1 MFVVVFAVVGCSD
14 DDDDDNNNDV
24 IHHPS
29 ADEWIGKWEWKND
42 STLASLIEDD
52 DGWDNEGTS
61 HLIFAN
67 NGTFFW
73 EIIVSGSREIGPG
86 LTQTVGMDVLFKGTY
101 VVDGGRF
108 SLVLESV
115 NVEYT
120 PEDLP
125 GLEALEEEAEADFGT
140 ELIGSGTWAL
150 EGDVMTLTPDEDILI
165 LHKVIGSVDWRGY
178 RSSEDRSRGARG
190 GRGVGC
196 KIEDEALGA

>member
-1 MFVVVFAVVGCSD
+1 MEIRDEVIRKLCLAMFVVVIAVVGCGD

-24 IHHPS
+24 IHQPS

-73 EIIVSGSREIGPG
+73 EIIVSESREIGPG

-108 SLVLESV
+108 SLIAESV
-115 NVEYT
+115 DVEIT
-120 PEDLP
+120 PEGLP
-125 GLEALEEEAEADFGT
+125 GSEALEKEIEADFDIATLG
-140 ELIGSGTWAL
+140 IGNGTWVL
-150 EGDVMTLTPDEDILI
+150 EGDVMTLTDDPLDEDTLI
-165 LHKVIGSVDWRGY
+165 LHKV
-178 RSSEDRSRGARG
+178 
-190 GRGVGC
+190 
-196 KIEDEALGA
+196 